1 MLPLRALSSAQTVR
15 IAMDSDYHYT
25 EEREVLL

>member
-1 MLPLRALSSAQTVR
+1 MPPLRALSSEQTVR

-25 EEREVLL
+25 EEREELP